1 MISYPLRFMLKHCRG
16 LFAIVLITSI
26 SCTKTSAQII
36 CVNCFPQK
44 AAISPSAPNLLVN
57 GSLDSNIL
65 VNGGGFGTNFICPLS
80 TSYSHDVYGWQCT
93 GGGTSTYANQVLAG
107 GFIPVVHGTHCVYL
121 GNSFCQACSLTPD
134 DTSCIVKTGCDVTG
148 IPPGYPQTTPDLG
161 GPGGVSLEQTV
172 NGLTIGTVYILEF
185 WTGGEESGNAFPNDG
200 VFSLDIGF
208 GRNFYVCKP
217 TDSSVPTQVGL
228 RYTVEF
234 RATSTSHTFKFTN
247 YGHICS
253 TCTELVLDDVR
264 LYKLA
269 EVSSVYVPCSN
280 LDTINTVKIDTSIC
294 EGNVV
299 IMNNKP
305 YNTTGIYK
313 DSIIY
318 TPTRKDFFELDLTV
332 FDCYDSTIVDSTI
345 CIGDTIV
352 LNGYTFYMTAS
363 YADTTV
369 NSPFD
374 NDILITNVTVEPC
387 YYVDSLYI
395 YVPNAFSPNGDNN
408 NELFKAQF
416 GDVVPKSY
424 RMLIYNRYGEKVFE
438 SDDLTEGWNGK
449 YKGKE
454 SESTTYFY
462 YIEFLVSGK
471 IKKYVYKGDLILL
484 R

>member
-1 MISYPLRFMLKHCRG
+1 MISYPLRYLLQHCIPF
-16 LFAIVLITSI
+16 FACVLITSSI
-26 SCTKTSAQII
+26 CTKASAQII
-36 CVNCFPQK
+36 CVNCFPQQ
-44 AAISPSAPNLLVN
+44 AAISPLAPSLVIN
-57 GSLDSNIL
+57 GSLDTATQ
-65 VNGGGFGTNFICPLS
+65 VGGGGSLICPQSLS
-80 TSYSHDVYGWQCT
+80 YGTDVSNWLCT
-93 GGGTSTYANQVLAG
+93 GGGPSTYAVHSLSG
-107 GFIPVVHGTHCVYL
+107 GFIPVVHGSHSIYL
-121 GNSFCQACSLTPD
+121 GNYFCKPCTTTTD
-134 DTSCIVKTGCDVTG
+134 DTSCVIKNGCDVTG
-148 IPPGYPQTTPDLG
+148 IPAGYPTNTVDYG
-161 GPGGVSLEQTV
+161 NNAGVSLEQTV
-172 NGLTIGTVYILEF
+172 NGLTIGSVYILEF
-185 WTGGEESGNAFPNDG
+185 WTGGEEFGSVFANDG
-200 VFSLDIGF
+200 VFALDIGF
-208 GRNFYVCKP
+208 GQKFYVCKP
-217 TDSSVPTQVGL
+217 TDAANLAQVGL

-234 RATSTSHTFKFTN
+234 RATATSHTIKFTN

-253 TCTELVLDDVR
+253 SCTEVILDDIR
-264 LYKLA
+264 LYKLSDA
-269 EVSSVYVPCSN
+269 SSLYVPCSPV
-280 LDTINTVKIDTSIC
+280 DTINTVSIDTSIC

-318 TPTRKDFFELDLTV
+318 TPTRKVFFELDLTV

-352 LNGYTFYMTAS
+352 LNGYTFYTTAS

-449 YKGKE
+449 YKGKD